1 MLLDLKWSGA
11 EKAVA
16 RAAFEKAYKQEI
28 GVIVAEVRKRI
39 DNISDPKDIWRVHDY
54 LSAKRRQ
61 TDEKY
66 DYRYSVLP
74 MVFAKLIHEKW
85 LTEADLN
92 GLGEDKLKV
101 IRTILAL

>member
-1 MLLDLKWSGA
+1 MLRDFHWSGA

-16 RAAFEKAYKQEI
+16 KAAFEKAYKKEI
-28 GVIVAEVRKRI
+28 GVIVAEVRKKI

-54 LSAKRRQ
+54 LSMQRKQ

-66 DYRYSVLP
+66 DYRYSVLL
-74 MVFAKLIHEKW
+74 MVFARLIQEKW

-92 GLGEDKLKV
+92 GLEEEKLKV
-101 IRTILAL
+101 IRTILAF